1 MAINV
6 ETVLGAILLA
16 GITLALA
23 LLTRTFLGLR
33 AKHESLIYKHES
45 LRKEYFKNLT
55 EFNNSDLIYSTFFK
69 DALEKSKNREDLIEY
84 FRSEM
89 ELVYKRSTIG
99 KKEDKTEL
107 YTEQETLDAQTCGII
122 RHIIRPWMPEI
133 DALASQYY
141 DTYANSYGS
150 TE

>member
-1 MAINV
+1 MIINV
-6 ETVLGAILLA
+6 QAVLGTILLA
-16 GITLALA
+16 GMTLALA
-23 LLTRTFLGLR
+23 LLTRAFLGLR
-33 AKHESLIYKHES
+33 AKHKSLSSKHES
-45 LRKEYFKNLT
+45 LRKEYFKNLA

-69 DALEKSKNREDLIEY
+69 DALKKSNNREELIEY

-133 DALASQYY
+133 DALAGQYY
-141 DTYANSYGS
+141 DMYATS
-150 TE
+150 E